1 MCQLPCTLRKVVLAI
16 TVMGMVKLLAEIV
29 GEWVV
34 LVMEYFMHKVYG
46 VVVREKSNAE
56 SVVVPV
62 KENDI
67 IMKGN
72 NANNATIKDL
82 RRMIIVSG
90 IVVFGLVGFM
100 FFSPLS
106 SQFTEEGSIRGE
118 SWKTEI
124 SEYISTKNYLQAL
137 HVVDSIIKS
146 KQAGLPRFAYLDRF
160 LAEEK
165 RVDVA
170 NARAD
175 IYELQW
181 KRIGILKE
189 MGNRKS
195 LVEALNDYCTIIGYN
210 QDKAKTMLNSLESE

>member
-1 MCQLPCTLRKVVLAI
+1 M
-16 TVMGMVKLLAEIV
+16 
-29 GEWVV
+29 
-34 LVMEYFMHKVYG
+34 
-46 VVVREKSNAE
+46 VVREKSNAE

-62 KENDI
+62 KENDT

-82 RRMIIVSG
+82 RRMVIVSG
-90 IVVFGLVGFM
+90 IVVSGLVGYM

-106 SQFTEEGSIRGE
+106 SQFTEAGTVRGE
-118 SWKTEI
+118 SWETEI
-124 SEYISTKNYLQAL
+124 SEYISTKNYPQAL

-146 KQAGLPRFAYLDRF
+146 KQAGLPRFTYLDRF

-189 MGNRKS
+189 MGNRAP
-195 LVEALNDYCTIIGYN
+195 LVEALNDYCTVIGYN
-210 QDKAKTMLNSLESE
+210 QDKAKAMLDSLENE

>member
-1 MCQLPCTLRKVVLAI
+1 M
-16 TVMGMVKLLAEIV
+16 
-29 GEWVV
+29 
-34 LVMEYFMHKVYG
+34 
-46 VVVREKSNAE
+46 VVRENSNAD
-56 SVVVPV
+56 SVTVLA
-62 KENDI
+62 KENDTL
-67 IMKGN
+67 MKGN
-72 NANNATIKDL
+72 IEKSTTIKDL

-90 IVVFGLVGFM
+90 IVVSGLVGFM

-106 SQFTEEGSIRGE
+106 SQFTEEGSVRGE
-118 SWKTEI
+118 SWETEV

-146 KQAGLPRFAYLDRF
+146 KQAGLPRFTYLDRF

-189 MGNRKS
+189 MCNRAL
-195 LVEALNDYCTIIGYN
+195 LVEALNDYCSVMGYN
-210 QDKAKTMLNSLESE
+210 QEKAKTMLDSLESE

>member
-1 MCQLPCTLRKVVLAI
+1 M
-16 TVMGMVKLLAEIV
+16 
-29 GEWVV
+29 
-34 LVMEYFMHKVYG
+34 
-46 VVVREKSNAE
+46 VVREKSNAE
-56 SVVVPV
+56 SVAVLV
-62 KENDI
+62 KENDT

-124 SEYISTKNYLQAL
+124 SEYISTKNYLKAL

>member
-1 MCQLPCTLRKVVLAI
+1 
-16 TVMGMVKLLAEIV
+16 MVKLLAAVV

-34 LVMEYFMHKVYG
+34 RVMVCSIRNVYG
-46 VVVREKSNAE
+46 VVVRENSNAD
-56 SVVVPV
+56 SVAVLA

-67 IMKGN
+67 LMKRN
-72 NANNATIKDL
+72 NANITTINDL
-82 RRMIIVSG
+82 RRMIFVSG
-90 IVVFGLVGFM
+90 IVAFGLVGFM

-106 SQFTEEGSIRGE
+106 SQFTEEGSVRGK
-118 SWKTEI
+118 SWETEV
-124 SEYISTKNYLQAL
+124 SEYMSTKNYPQAL

-146 KQAGLPRFAYLDRF
+146 KQAGLPRFTYLDRF

>member
-16 TVMGMVKLLAEIV
+16 TVRGMVKLLAEIV
-29 GEWVV
+29 GEWAV

-106 SQFTEEGSIRGE
+106 SQFTEAGTVRGE
-118 SWKTEI
+118 SWETEI
-124 SEYISTKNYLQAL
+124 SEYISTKNYPQTL

-146 KQAGLPRFAYLDRF
+146 KQEGLSRFSYLDRF

-165 RVDVA
+165 RVDAA

-181 KRIGILKE
+181 MRIGILKE
-189 MGNRKS
+189 MGNRAS
-195 LVEALNDYCTIIGYN
+195 LAEALKDYCTVIGYN
-210 QDKAKTMLNSLESE
+210 QDKAKAMLSSLENE

>member
-1 MCQLPCTLRKVVLAI
+1 
-16 TVMGMVKLLAEIV
+16 
-29 GEWVV
+29 
-34 LVMEYFMHKVYG
+34 MECSMHNVYG
-46 VVVREKSNAE
+46 VVVREKSNVEFVA
-56 SVVVPV
+56 VPV
-62 KENDI
+62 KENNI
-67 IMKGN
+67 LMKGN
-72 NANNATIKDL
+72 NANNTTIKDL

-106 SQFTEEGSIRGE
+106 SQFTEDGAGRGE
-118 SWKTEI
+118 SRETEI

-146 KQAGLPRFAYLDRF
+146 KQVGLPRFTYLDRF

-170 NARAD
+170 NARVD

-189 MGNRKS
+189 MGNRAF
-195 LVEALNDYCTIIGYN
+195 LVEALNDYCTVIGYN

>member
-1 MCQLPCTLRKVVLAI
+1 MAICQTAMN
-16 TVMGMVKLLAEIV
+16 THA
-29 GEWVV
+29 
-34 LVMEYFMHKVYG
+34 HT
-46 VVVREKSNAE
+46 
-56 SVVVPV
+56 
-62 KENDI
+62 
-67 IMKGN
+67 
-72 NANNATIKDL
+72 TIKDL

-118 SWKTEI
+118 SWETEI
-124 SEYISTKNYLQAL
+124 SEYISTKNYPQTL

-146 KQAGLPRFAYLDRF
+146 KQEGLPRFSYLDRF

-181 KRIGILKE
+181 MRIGILKE
-189 MGNRKS
+189 MGNRAS
-195 LVEALNDYCTIIGYN
+195 LAEALKDYCTVIGYN
-210 QDKAKTMLNSLESE
+210 QDKAKAMLSSLENE

>member
-1 MCQLPCTLRKVVLAI
+1 MAICQTAMN
-16 TVMGMVKLLAEIV
+16 THA
-29 GEWVV
+29 
-34 LVMEYFMHKVYG
+34 HT
-46 VVVREKSNAE
+46 
-56 SVVVPV
+56 
-62 KENDI
+62 
-67 IMKGN
+67 
-72 NANNATIKDL
+72 TIKDL

-181 KRIGILKE
+181 KQIGILKE

>member
-1 MCQLPCTLRKVVLAI
+1 MLT
-16 TVMGMVKLLAEIV
+16 
-29 GEWVV
+29 EWVV
-34 LVMEYFMHKVYG
+34 PVMECSIRNVYG
-46 VVVREKSNAE
+46 VVVRGKSNAE
-56 SVVVPV
+56 PV
-62 KENDI
+62 TVLAKENDI
-67 IMKGN
+67 IMKGIIEKST
-72 NANNATIKDL
+72 TIKDL

-106 SQFTEEGSIRGE
+106 SQFTEAGTVRGE
-118 SWKTEI
+118 SWETEI
-124 SEYISTKNYLQAL
+124 SEYISTKNYPQTL

-146 KQAGLPRFAYLDRF
+146 KQEGLSRFSYLDRF

-181 KRIGILKE
+181 MRIRILKE
-189 MGNRKS
+189 MGNRAS
-195 LVEALNDYCTIIGYN
+195 LAEALKDYCTVIGYN
-210 QDKAKTMLNSLESE
+210 QDKAKAMLSSLENE

>member
-1 MCQLPCTLRKVVLAI
+1 MNTHAH
-16 TVMGMVKLLAEIV
+16 T
-29 GEWVV
+29 
-34 LVMEYFMHKVYG
+34 
-46 VVVREKSNAE
+46 
-56 SVVVPV
+56 
-62 KENDI
+62 
-67 IMKGN
+67 
-72 NANNATIKDL
+72 TIKDL

-124 SEYISTKNYLQAL
+124 SEYISTKNYLKAL

>member
-1 MCQLPCTLRKVVLAI
+1 MVYVT
-16 TVMGMVKLLAEIV
+16 TVMGMVKLLAAV
-29 GEWVV
+29 AGEWAV
-34 LVMEYFMHKVYG
+34 LVMVCSIRNVYG
-46 VVVREKSNAE
+46 VVVRENSNAD
-56 SVVVPV
+56 SVTVLA
-62 KENDI
+62 KENDTL
-67 IMKGN
+67 MKDNNGN
-72 NANNATIKDL
+72 STTKNDL

-90 IVVFGLVGFM
+90 IVVFGLLGFM

-118 SWKTEI
+118 SWETEV
-124 SEYISTKNYLQAL
+124 SEYMSTKNYPQAL

-146 KQAGLPRFAYLDRF
+146 KQAGLPRFTYLDRF

-189 MGNRKS
+189 MGNRAP
-195 LVEALNDYCTIIGYN
+195 LVEALNNYCTVIGYN
-210 QDKAKTMLNSLESE
+210 QDKAKAMLDSLENE